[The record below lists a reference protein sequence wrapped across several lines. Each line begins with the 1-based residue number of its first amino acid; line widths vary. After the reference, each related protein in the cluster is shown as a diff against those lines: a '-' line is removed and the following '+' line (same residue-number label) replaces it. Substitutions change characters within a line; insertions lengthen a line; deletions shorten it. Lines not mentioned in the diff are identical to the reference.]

1 MNNDSL
7 FQIALLDVPKLG
19 NQQFRTLMKT
29 VGSAEQVFKMS
40 ADDLKS
46 IKGIRTDTADSIV
59 AQASAVLFE
68 AEKEMATVNK
78 LGLDVVGYLD
88 PNYPKR
94 FKAFDD
100 TPSVMYLKGNPNLN
114 AERTVGVV
122 GTRNPTDYAK
132 SITNKILD
140 DIKEYNPMIVSG
152 LAYGVDITAHRYSL
166 QIGLPTIAILG
177 QGLSTVYPSEHKQ
190 YAKQIVEAADS
201 GLVSIFKQ
209 HYGPKKEHFPMRNRV
224 LAALVD
230 ALIVIETNETGGSV
244 ITANMA
250 YEYKKDVFAVPSR
263 LKDPQ
268 GCNKMILKNRASIYF
283 SGEEMAAAMGWI
295 QDKSKKAATL
305 QLFQQLSPEQERIC
319 QIFRDNEPTLSL
331 AQLNFFSN
339 INNSQLASILLE
351 LEFLGV
357 LESLPGMRYRIN

>member
-19 NQQFRTLMKT
+19 NHQFRTLMKT

-132 SITNKILD
+132 SITHKILD

-268 GCNKMILKNRASIYF
+268 GCNKMILKNRASIYL
-283 SGEEMAAAMGWI
+283 SGEEMAAAMGWM

-305 QLFQQLSPEQERIC
+305 QLFQELSPEQERIC

-339 INNSQLASILLE
+339 INNSQLASLLLE